1 MYSQLLQRVVQTP
14 AHFVVQT
21 IYQDR
26 VGVTDHIFFLV
37 SLKSSYKSTDINLAK
52 LPWNNL
58 EHSLKQ
64 VMDKVCFIFMWKNFI
79 SGT

>member
-14 AHFVVQT
+14 AHFAVQT
-21 IYQDR
+21 IHQDR
-26 VGVTDHIFFLV
+26 VGVTDHIFFHI

-58 EHSLKQ
+58 EHGLSSCGK
-64 VMDKVCFIFMWKNFI
+64 I
-79 SGT
+79 SYLAREGNAMSR